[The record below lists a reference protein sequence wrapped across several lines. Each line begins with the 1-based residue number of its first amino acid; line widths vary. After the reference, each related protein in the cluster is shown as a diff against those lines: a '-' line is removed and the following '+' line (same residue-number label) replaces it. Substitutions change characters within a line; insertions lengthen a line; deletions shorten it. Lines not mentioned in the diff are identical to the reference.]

1 MSFDPLA
8 LQFLLIWSVF
18 LAGSGVILFLI
29 GRLKKRNLVSRI
41 LAWFPIIVSIFLS
54 IHLGKWVFFVFILA
68 VFAASH
74 WELSRLVQNIGIL
87 HHVIALGLA
96 LPWLIL
102 IQFHEISIWA
112 LPSILFFLCP
122 FLYLALFMKQKHWR
136 QIFPFALMLGAGFSL
151 WILLGRSGGFRLVI
165 FVFSVTALNDMT
177 AFFFGTVFGGRRP
190 FPRLSPNK
198 TLAGYLG
205 GILSAVLAAHVFR
218 FAVPELN
225 AVSVTLA
232 GIVLAIAGSL
242 GDLLASK
249 IKRIHNVKDFSS
261 MMGAMGGV
269 FDRCD
274 SLLPSAW
281 IASIFFLY
289 FL

>member
-1 MSFDPLA
+1 MSFDPVA

-18 LAGSGVILFLI
+18 LAGSGAILFLI
-29 GRLKKRNLVSRI
+29 GRLKQRNLASRI
-41 LAWFPIIVSIFLS
+41 LAWIPIIILMFLA
-54 IHLGKWVFFVFILA
+54 IHFGKWVFFALILA

-74 WELSRLVQNIGIL
+74 WELTRLVEEIGFL
-87 HHVIALGLA
+87 RHAIALGLA
-96 LPWLIL
+96 LPWLLL
-102 IQFHEISIWA
+102 IQFHKMPVWA
-112 LPSILFFLCP
+112 LLSILLFLGP
-122 FLYLALFMKQKHWR
+122 VLYLALFMKHKHPR

-151 WILLGRSGGFRLVI
+151 WILLGRAGGFRLVV

-177 AFFFGTVFGGRRP
+177 AFFFGTVFGGRKP

-198 TLAGYLG
+198 TLAGYAG
-205 GILSAVLAAHVFR
+205 GILSAVVAAHVFR

-225 AVSVTLA
+225 PVAVTLA
-232 GIVLAIAGSL
+232 GIILAIAGSL

-249 IKRIHNVKDFSS
+249 IKRIHGVKDFSS
-261 MMGAMGGV
+261 MMGKMGGV

-281 IASIFFLY
+281 IASIAFLY